1 MINLFKSKKV
11 SISLQILLM
20 MESYLKEIKSEIS
33 TINTKEKIQDLRK
46 EYNKLLQLGLGNTKN
61 AKLIKE
67 KYQQLEFSIDC
78 YEYIKRFKNHFG
90 EKSFIISYRDFYYLL
105 KKYNLVYGQLKD
117 YTGIIPNENLR
128 DIIEAKNKTYR
139 FSDDSNLCV
148 FNVSSISDLFHTLSF
163 EESNKVIESLRKY
176 LEKRNNL
183 IFQENTFE
191 TTTTLDDLIKY
202 NDLSEYKDILN
213 YPQKKMII
221 LEGQKLQCDEFLIA
235 CPPSQL
241 KPQELRVTKKTIDPI
256 VFQFCDYG
264 VKGYTIW
271 GEESEDIIFKE
282 YKKLN
287 KLLI

>member
-1 MINLFKSKKV
+1 MINLFKTKKV

-90 EKSFIISYRDFYYLL
+90 EKSFIISYKDFYYLL

-117 YTGIIPNENLR
+117 YTGIIPNENLQ
-128 DIIEAKNKTYR
+128 DIIEAKNKIHR
-139 FSDDSNLCV
+139 FSDDLNLCV
-148 FNVSSISDLFHTLSF
+148 FNVSSIRDFSPILDF
-163 EESNKVIESLRKY
+163 EVSNKVIESLKKY
-176 LEKRNNL
+176 LKKRNNL
-183 IFQENTFE
+183 ISKEDTFE
-191 TTTTLDDLIKY
+191 TTTTLDDLIRY
-202 NDLSEYKDILN
+202 NDFSEYKDILN

-221 LEGQKLQCDEFLIA
+221 LEGQKLQYDEFLIA

-264 VKGYTIW
+264 VKTYTIW

>member
-1 MINLFKSKKV
+1 MINLFKTKKV

-90 EKSFIISYRDFYYLL
+90 EKSFIISYKDFYYLL

-117 YTGIIPNENLR
+117 YTGII
-128 DIIEAKNKTYR
+128 EAKNKIHR
-139 FSDDSNLCV
+139 FSDDLNLCV
-148 FNVSSISDLFHTLSF
+148 FNVSSIRDFSSILDF
-163 EESNKVIESLRKY
+163 EVSNKVIESLKKY
-176 LEKRNNL
+176 LKKRNNL
-183 IFQENTFE
+183 ISKEDTFE
-191 TTTTLDDLIKY
+191 TTTTLDDLIRY
-202 NDLSEYKDILN
+202 NDFSEYKDILN

-221 LEGQKLQCDEFLIA
+221 LEGQKLQYDEFLIA

-264 VKGYTIW
+264 VKTYTIW